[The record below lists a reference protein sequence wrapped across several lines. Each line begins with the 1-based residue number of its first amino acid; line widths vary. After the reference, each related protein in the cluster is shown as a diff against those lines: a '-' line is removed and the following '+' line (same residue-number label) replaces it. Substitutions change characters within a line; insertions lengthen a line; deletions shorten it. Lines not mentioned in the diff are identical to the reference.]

1 VELSNTGSAALTINV
16 VALENGNWTSFSQ
29 SNNCG
34 SSVPAGG
41 ACTIT
46 VTFDPTKKGSLTAD
60 LDVYDSGGGTY
71 QRVTLSGTGD

>member
-1 VELSNTGSAALTINV
+1 FDDYRRVSGWPELDKLLQG
-16 VALENGNWTSFSQ
+16 
-29 SNNCG
+29 NNCG
-34 SSVPAGG
+34 SSIPAGG
-41 ACTIT
+41 KCTIT